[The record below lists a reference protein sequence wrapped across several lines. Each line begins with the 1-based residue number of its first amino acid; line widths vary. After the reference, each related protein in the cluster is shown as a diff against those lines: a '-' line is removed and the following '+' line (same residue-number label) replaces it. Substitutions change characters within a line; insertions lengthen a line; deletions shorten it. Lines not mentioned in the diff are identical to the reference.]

1 MCVLLL
7 ARTRVSGGA
16 GRASAGD
23 SEGTIVMVRFVT
35 NIVLTGLAIAL
46 LGILVLLS
54 TNADEG
60 LRRQADSNLRQLRE
74 VAAEI
79 ERDALDSRNLQI
91 DSDKQLQALGADVH
105 SRVEAIG
112 RDLRVLFPLDPPWRA
127 RFRTM
132 AESAF
137 NSIDRRVSER
147 ADSEILQRK
156 FAELNQSAARLGDRV
171 AGFRDNQTRYLDVRQ
186 TLTNDS
192 RTFVKRLREHGASS
206 LADSIFRAAQQVLE
220 RAERG
225 TDADLEQIEAITN
238 RLAADTQFK
247 VAGDRDTFLG
257 LIETMRALTPVR
269 RAVETN
275 LTDIVGGR
283 FQRQVMNLNELI
295 TRDTLYR
302 LTTVNDSR
310 VLLNVYTVLLLLMLG
325 YFGIRLQRS
334 YRALNRSHE
343 ELALANTSLEARVH
357 ERTRDL
363 ERAYEDLKESQV
375 QLVQAEKMSSL
386 GQLVA
391 GIVHEINTP
400 LLYVVNNASVTAEN
414 VEDLRECV
422 TAAARLAALVGAR
435 GAQSGEVQA
444 ALQRLADRTDPK
456 ALAETIDEI
465 VTLTH
470 DSTEGLHQI
479 SELVQSLK
487 DFSRLDRAAEDRFD
501 VREGLE
507 KTLLITR
514 NLLKYGVTIE
524 RRFNEVPAILCAPSK
539 INQVF
544 INLVTNAVQAM
555 DGKGTLTITTKAREA
570 YVDIEVC
577 DTGCGIAPEHLN
589 KVMDPFFTT
598 KPVGQGTGLG
608 LSIVRKIVDEH
619 GGKISVDSKVGVGT
633 TITIS
638 LPIDRGVSGA
648 AEDAVELDSDAEAA

>member
-1 MCVLLL
+1 ML
-7 ARTRVSGGA
+7 
-16 GRASAGD
+16 
-23 SEGTIVMVRFVT
+23 RFVT

-54 TNADEG
+54 TNADDG
-60 LRRQADSNLRQLRE
+60 LRRQADQNLRQLRE
-74 VAAEI
+74 IAAEI
-79 ERDALDSRNLQI
+79 ERDALDSRNLQV
-91 DSDKQLQALGADVH
+91 DDDKQLQSLGADVH
-105 SRVEAIG
+105 TRVEAIG
-112 RDLRVLFPLDPPWRA
+112 RDLRVLFPAAPSWGV

-132 AESAF
+132 AEAAF
-137 NSIDRRVSER
+137 NSIDRRRSER
-147 ADSEILQRK
+147 AEAEALQRK
-156 FAELNQSAARLGDRV
+156 FAELNQSAARLGDRID
-171 AGFRDNQTRYLDVRQ
+171 GFRDNQRHYLDGR
-186 TLTNDS
+186 TKLTSDS
-192 RTFVKRLREHGASS
+192 RAFVKRLREHGSPA

-225 TDADLEQIEAITN
+225 SESDLDQIEAITN
-238 RLAADTQFK
+238 RLAAGTQFK
-247 VAGDRDTFLG
+247 VGGDRDGFLA
-257 LIETMRALTPVR
+257 LIETMRALVPVR

-275 LTDIVGGR
+275 LADIVGGR
-283 FQRQVMNLNELI
+283 FQRQVMNLHELI

-325 YFGIRLQRS
+325 YFGVRLQFS

-343 ELALANTSLEARVH
+343 DLAVANTSLEARVL

-400 LLYVVNNASVTAEN
+400 LLYVVNNATVTAEN
-414 VEDLRECV
+414 VEELRECV
-422 TAAARLAALVGAR
+422 TNAARLAALVDAR
-435 GAQSGEVQA
+435 GLQSGEVHA
-444 ALQRLADRTDPK
+444 AVQRLADRTDPK
-456 ALAETIDEI
+456 ALTETIDEI
-465 VTLTH
+465 VTLTQ
-470 DSTEGLHQI
+470 DSTEGLNQI

-487 DFSRLDRAAEDRFD
+487 DFSRLDRAVEDRFD

-514 NLLKYGVTIE
+514 NLLKYGVTVE
-524 RRFNEVPAILCAPSK
+524 RRFGDVPAILCSPSR

-555 DGKGTLTITTKAREA
+555 DGKGTLTITTKARDGW
-570 YVDIEVC
+570 VDVEVC
-577 DTGCGIAPEHLN
+577 DTGCGIAPEHLD
-589 KVMDPFFTT
+589 KIMDPFFTT

-619 GGKISVDSKVGVGT
+619 GGKIAVDSQVGVGT

-638 LPIDRGVSGA
+638 LPVDRGVSPA
-648 AEDAVELDSDAEAA
+648 ALDAAGPAAEAA